1 VASRRVSVNLAGR
14 AFGIDLPSFE
24 AEDNSAETQS
34 ILSDYFPELKLT
46 FGSKSQRGGRLGRQ
60 TVSVTPEISLRQREA
75 AAAGSAAP
83 ISTSVQQ
90 PAPAPTAAKRVPSTR
105 FGVSDVYFGGED
117 YWRNIEQGV
126 TPQEIKDWA
135 QSNPQLFREQNVKGN
150 QEGLYE
156 QIMRGNVRV
165 ESALTAPQ
173 TAPTKTSAPTGR
185 APISLAAGQ
194 SADYF
199 GGKDLEAAR
208 AQGYSTREI
217 FDFINAQG
225 ANKILRDQ
233 NLPGGGGLYDQ
244 LKNEL
249 NPPSAPSPSPSPAPS
264 PSPSPSASPSRKPIS
279 LEYGQSPDYFG
290 GKDLEVAKE
299 QGYSSAEILDFINR
313 SGTNKILRD
322 QNVPGGGGLYDQLM
336 REAGRS

>member
-1 VASRRVSVNLAGR
+1 MASRRVSVNLAGR

-90 PAPAPTAAKRVPSTR
+90 PAPTPAPTPTREKRIPTTEFGISST
-105 FGVSDVYFGGED
+105 YFGGED
-117 YWRNIEQGV
+117 YWRNIERGV

-165 ESALTAPQ
+165 ESALTPQQAASKPAP
-173 TAPTKTSAPTGR
+173 APTPT
-185 APISLAAGQ
+185 
-194 SADYF
+194 
-199 GGKDLEAAR
+199 
-208 AQGYSTREI
+208 
-217 FDFINAQG
+217 
-225 ANKILRDQ
+225 
-233 NLPGGGGLYDQ
+233 
-244 LKNEL
+244 
-249 NPPSAPSPSPSPAPS
+249 PAPS
-264 PSPSPSASPSRKPIS
+264 PTYAISKQLNIPREQAGFVSAPTPSPSASTREPIS
-279 LEYGQSPDYFG
+279 TKYGLSDQYFG
-290 GKDLEVAKE
+290 GEDVRAAESAGYTPQEIFDYIEKARQTNPNIL
-299 QGYSSAEILDFINR
+299 QG
-313 SGTNKILRD
+313 G
-322 QNVPGGGGLYDQLM
+322 NVPGAAGGLYETVK
-336 REAGRS
+336 RAAGR